1 MTDDLR
7 FSFSFPFSHNTCI
20 TVPCYH
26 FLYRTHVIL
35 EKQQCKHTTVCK
47 AVGNCHAAL
56 RCGIQC
62 KQPQPFN
69 IPCVLRMPH
78 RSVAWQITRG
88 NCHKRPDGWASPS
101 VMLYNVENQHFT
113 PQNDSW
119 RMKREEIFTCHHAEH
134 RTTCLQK
141 TVFCAAISHLLH
153 GERPS
158 FARQKAIFCTIVVR
172 NIYK

>member
-1 MTDDLR
+1 MWETDRWQMICVFL
-7 FSFSFPFSHNTCI
+7 FPFPFSHNTCI

-62 KQPQPFN
+62 KQPQSFN

-113 PQNDSW
+113 PQNEDDGWNAKKYSLVI
-119 RMKREEIFTCHHAEH
+119 MLNIGQPACK
-134 RTTCLQK
+134 
-141 TVFCAAISHLLH
+141 
-153 GERPS
+153 RPS
-158 FARQKAIFCTIVVR
+158 FARR
-172 NIYK
+172 